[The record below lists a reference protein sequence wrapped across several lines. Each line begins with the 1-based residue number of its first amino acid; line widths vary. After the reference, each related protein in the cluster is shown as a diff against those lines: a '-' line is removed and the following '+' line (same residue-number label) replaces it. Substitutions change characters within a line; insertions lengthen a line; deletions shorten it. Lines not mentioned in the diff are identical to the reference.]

1 MNHVLCGLAANPAL
15 PSELVDRLIVVAA
28 APAHAGAGP
37 ETEADPGADPAD
49 LADALACRAG
59 LSRAQAVTLA
69 ARAPE
74 SAVRLAHEGRLT
86 ADDVDPV
93 SQPLVAL
100 ALLDERAGRPAWAR
114 LLAADPV
121 VEHRERLATCAGLP
135 AAVVETLAADEDIRV
150 VTELALWAPSDT
162 AAALAS
168 HPHAEVRRAVAA
180 NEATPPALLAA
191 LITGKGLPAA
201 QACLVCD
208 REEPPFAHPP
218 NCDRLDCD
226 LRPGASC
233 DGSHESTTHDM
244 RLMALRNP
252 STPAEAVVAF
262 ADHPSLLLRWA
273 LAARRDLPAEVYEQL
288 LRDPAP
294 GVRAGVA
301 ENPAIDQASM
311 RASAD
316 DRDAEV
322 RRSLALNPRVPLDLL
337 ARLADGTRI
346 GTFLLPRIATAS
358 PAEITELARSSVPAL
373 RMLLARRR
381 DLPDAVRDA
390 LADDAD
396 AKVAGSVAPH
406 PGLTEARLRAL
417 ADRHGA
423 RVIAQVASNPDAPPA
438 LLTDLARREPPVPK
452 ALRRIAGHRR
462 ATAEALLACLSD
474 RRARPIAAGHPALPG
489 PVIAELLADD
499 DGQVAEAAAATP
511 SLPISVMAG
520 LIPTP

>member
-1 MNHVLCGLAANPAL
+1 MGPA
-15 PSELVDRLIVVAA
+15 
-28 APAHAGAGP
+28 
-37 ETEADPGADPAD
+37 
-49 LADALACRAG
+49 
-59 LSRAQAVTLA
+59 
-69 ARAPE
+69 
-74 SAVRLAHEGRLT
+74 
-86 ADDVDPV
+86 
-93 SQPLVAL
+93 
-100 ALLDERAGRPAWAR
+100 
-114 LLAADPV
+114 V

-244 RLMALRNP
+244 RLMTLRNP

-294 GVRAGVA
+294 GVRADVA
-301 ENPAIDQASM
+301 ENPAIDQASI

-316 DRDAEV
+316 D
-322 RRSLALNPRVPLDLL
+322 
-337 ARLADGTRI
+337 
-346 GTFLLPRIATAS
+346 
-358 PAEITELARSSVPAL
+358 
-373 RMLLARRR
+373 
-381 DLPDAVRDA
+381 RDA

-499 DGQVAEAAAATP
+499 DGQVAEAAAANP